1 MVVACSACG
10 KRYKFDQTQLRG
22 RHSAE
27 VPCPNCKA
35 SIHVE
40 AEVPGDRTQRLEVDA
55 NLLPAHSE
63 VPEGSLSLPPGRR
76 ISLAVLDGKDRG
88 QIFVIERPTA
98 ILGRGE
104 VDIVLD
110 DSEVSRQHARIEVHG
125 GRVVLR
131 DLESTNGTFVDDIKV
146 TEAEIENRG
155 EFRIGHTRLM
165 LILAET
171 ESDPEKMS

>member
-10 KRYKFDQTQLRG
+10 KRYKFDETQLRG
-22 RHSAE
+22 RQVAE

-35 SIHVE
+35 SLHVKMD
-40 AEVPGDRTQRLEVDA
+40 VPGDRTQRLDIDA
-55 NLLPAHSE
+55 NLIPTHLE
-63 VPEGSLSLPPGRR
+63 VPESSLRLTPGRR
-76 ISLAVLDGKDRG
+76 ISLAVLEGKDRG
-88 QIFVIERPTA
+88 QIFVIERTTA

-104 VDIVLD
+104 ADIVLD

-131 DLESTNGTFVDDIKV
+131 DLDSTNGTFVDDIKV

-171 ESDPEKMS
+171 ESDPEETS